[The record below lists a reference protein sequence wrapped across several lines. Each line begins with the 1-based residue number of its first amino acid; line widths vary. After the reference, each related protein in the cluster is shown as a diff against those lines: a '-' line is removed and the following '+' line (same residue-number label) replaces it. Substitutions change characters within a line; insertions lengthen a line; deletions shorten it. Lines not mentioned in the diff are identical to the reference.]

1 MFDERWSASNSLD
14 ERPRVDDLGAAA
26 EDRDP
31 QFATTL
37 ARGLEILRCFT
48 PEESLLGNSQFAA
61 RTGLSR
67 PTISR
72 FTYTLV
78 RLGYL
83 RADAA
88 STKYMLGPAVLS
100 LGYPMLAS
108 IALRQLARPAMAEL
122 ATYAKGAVS
131 LGLPD
136 RLSVVYVETSRARPV
151 LSQQLSDIGMTHP
164 MIASAMGHAYI
175 ASRPVKARE
184 ALINTIRVTMPEA
197 WNKHGAALAANIK
210 LYHRTGFCRSQGEF
224 RAGFFSVGVP
234 LQVAPGRETYLFN
247 CVMPAPALTPSRLE
261 SDIGPRLVAMVR
273 KLQG

>member
-1 MFDERWSASNSLD
+1 MEDT
-14 ERPRVDDLGAAA
+14 A
-26 EDRDP
+26 EERDP

-37 ARGLEILRCFT
+37 ARGIEILRCFT
-48 PEESLLGNSQFAA
+48 PEEPLLGNSQLAA

-67 PTISR
+67 PTVSR
-72 FTYTLV
+72 FIYTLV

-83 RADAA
+83 RPAA
-88 STKYMLGPAVLS
+88 GSPKYTLGPAVLT

-122 ATYAKGAVS
+122 AAYAKGAVS

-136 RLSVVYVETSRARPV
+136 RLNVVYVETSRARPL

-175 ASRPVKARE
+175 ASRPLKARE
-184 ALINTIRVTMPEA
+184 ALVNTIRVTMPEA
-197 WNKHGAALAANIK
+197 WEQHRSGLADNIK
-210 LYHRTGFCRSQGEF
+210 LYQRKGFCRSQGEF

-234 LQVAPGRETYLFN
+234 LQIGASQETYLFN

-273 KLQG
+273 KLQA

>member
-1 MFDERWSASNSLD
+1 MDALEAT
-14 ERPRVDDLGAAA
+14 PP
-26 EDRDP
+26 DRDP

-48 PEESLLGNSQFAA
+48 PEESLLGNNQLAA

-67 PTISR
+67 PTVSR
-72 FTYTLV
+72 FIYTLV

-83 RADAA
+83 RPDPA

-122 ATYAKGAVS
+122 AAHARGAVS

-136 RLSVVYVETSRARPV
+136 RLNVVYVETSRARPV
-151 LSQQLSDIGMTHP
+151 LSQQFSDIGMTHP

-175 ASRPVKARE
+175 ACQPAKARE
-184 ALINTIRVTMPEA
+184 ALLNTIRVTTPHE
-197 WNKHGAALAANIK
+197 WKQHSAALADNIRH
-210 LYHRTGFCRSQGEF
+210 YHSTGFCRSHGEF
-224 RAGFFSVGVP
+224 RTGFSSVGVP
-234 LQVAPGRETYLFN
+234 LQVGALRQTYLFN
-247 CVMPAPALTPSRLE
+247 CVMPTPGVTPGRLE
-261 SDIGPRLVAMVR
+261 TDIGPRLVAMVR